1 LSQTDIIWAFLVAG
15 LLGFLIGLER
25 ERKREM
31 VGSIFA
37 GVRTFPLIALFGA
50 ITGLLSREAGTAII
64 VVGFAAMAVLAGLA
78 YWRET
83 AGEKVGGT
91 TEVAAFVTFGLGV
104 LAGLDYFAAALAGA
118 VIATGILSLR
128 QELRRFTR
136 ALTDQDL
143 FATVQFAAVSLVIL
157 PLVPD
162 AALGPWGVWNP
173 RTIWLLVVL
182 ISGISFV
189 GYVAV
194 KLVGPRRGIGLS
206 GLLGGLASSTAV
218 TMSFSQR
225 SRTAQA
231 MATTLAVGAL
241 GATAV
246 SAPRLAVLLAVVAP
260 QLVMPAA
267 VPLGTLFLAT
277 SLAALLLAR
286 RHVPDDAAP
295 DVTNPFELRTALQF
309 ALLFA
314 GVLLLTRA
322 AEEYLGVGGLYLAS
336 ALSGV
341 AQLDA
346 ITLSLGRQVQ
356 EALAVEVAVKGLA
369 LAVAANCVFK
379 GGLAM
384 AVGGPRFGR
393 IVLAT
398 LLGVAALVVLA
409 TWLVPALL

>member
-1 LSQTDIIWAFLVAG
+1 MTETDIIWAFLVAG
-15 LLGFLIGLER
+15 LVGFLIGLER

-37 GVRTFPLIALFGA
+37 GVRTFPLIALFGG
-50 ITGLLSREAGTAII
+50 ITALLSEEAGPAVL
-64 VVGFAAMAVLAGLA
+64 VVGFASMAVLAGLA

-91 TEVAAFVTFGLGV
+91 TQVAAFVTYGLGV
-104 LAGLDYFAAALAGA
+104 FAGLGFFAAALAGA
-118 VIATGILSLR
+118 VLTTGILSLR

-136 ALTDQDL
+136 ALTDKDL

-162 AALGPWGVWNP
+162 ASYGPWGVWNP

-194 KLVGPRRGIGLS
+194 KVVGPRRGIGLS

-218 TMSFSQR
+218 TMSFTQR
-225 SRTAQA
+225 SREQEGL
-231 MATTLAVGAL
+231 ATTLAVGAL

-246 SAPRLAVLLAVVAP
+246 SAPRLLVLLAVVAP
-260 QLVMPAA
+260 SLLAPAA
-267 VPLGTLFLAT
+267 IPLGTLFLAT
-277 SLAALLLAR
+277 SVAALVLSR
-286 RHVPDDAAP
+286 RRLSDDEP
-295 DVTNPFELRTALQF
+295 PNVSNPFELVTALQF
-309 ALLFA
+309 AILFA
-314 GVLLLTRA
+314 LVLLLTRA
-322 AEEYLGVGGLYLAS
+322 AQEYLGVGGLYVASGLA
-336 ALSGV
+336 GV

-356 EALAVEVAVKGLA
+356 DGLSSEIAARGLA
-369 LAVAANCVFK
+369 LAIGANSAFK
-379 GGLAM
+379 GALAYSL
-384 AVGGPRFGR
+384 GGRRFGT
-393 IVLAT
+393 IVLVS
-398 LLGVAALVVLA
+398 LLVVGTLTVVA
-409 TWLVPALL
+409 GWLLVPLL